1 MVIKLDDVYSIESDT
16 YTYNLKRKRTK
27 EDAKSESYEIHYYP
41 TLESALQ
48 AYVIEVSKT
57 QDAKDVKEWIAAIKE
72 TQDELKQTCKTLTK
86 ELKNAGA

>member
-27 EDAKSESYEIHYYP
+27 EGAKSESYEIHYYP
-41 TLESALQ
+41 TLESVLR

-72 TQDELKQTCKTLTK
+72 TQDELKQTCKTLAK
-86 ELKNAGA
+86 ELKNAGV

>member
-16 YTYNLKRKRTK
+16 YTYNLKRKRAK
-27 EDAKSESYEIHYYP
+27 EGAKSESYEIHYYP
-41 TLESALQ
+41 TLESALR

-72 TQDELKQTCKTLTK
+72 TQDELKQTCKRLAK
-86 ELKNAGA
+86 ELKNAGV

>member
-41 TLESALQ
+41 TLESALR

-72 TQDELKQTCKTLTK
+72 TQDELKQTCKALAK

>member
-48 AYVIEVSKT
+48 AYVI
-57 QDAKDVKEWIAAIKE
+57 
-72 TQDELKQTCKTLTK
+72 
-86 ELKNAGA
+86 

>member
-57 QDAKDVKEWIAAIKE
+57 QDAKDVKGWIAAIKE
-72 TQDELKQTCKTLTK
+72 TCKTLTK

>member
-1 MVIKLDDVYSIESDT
+1 MIIKLDDVYSIESST
-16 YTYNLKRKRTK
+16 YTYNLKRKRVK
-27 EDAKSESYEIHYYP
+27 EGAKSESYEIHYYP
-41 TLESALQ
+41 TLESALR

-72 TQDELKQTCKTLTK
+72 TQDELKQTCKTLAK